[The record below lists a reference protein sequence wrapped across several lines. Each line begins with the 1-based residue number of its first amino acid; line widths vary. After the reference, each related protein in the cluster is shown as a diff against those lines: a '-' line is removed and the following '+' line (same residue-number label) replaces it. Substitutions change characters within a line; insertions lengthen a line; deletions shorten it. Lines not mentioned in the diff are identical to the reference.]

1 MERVNPQRLGEN
13 LKRISEKPHYATSEG
28 DYALSQMVKEQWAAT
43 LDDAWIVEY
52 NIMHQWP
59 VEETSFAKLT
69 INGNE
74 PVTLAKKEKT
84 DEDDVLMIRV
94 STKKVYQL
102 LCCPT

>member
-69 INGNE
+69 IGDTQT
-74 PVTLAKKEKT
+74 VLAQKEKNLT
-84 DEDDVLMIRV
+84 DEDVLMIRV
-94 STKKVYQL
+94 STKKI
-102 LCCPT
+102 